1 MKNFQKSPFR
11 FLAFSC
17 PFSWIS
23 QGKVVSLQQNHTA
36 MPDLNSELDFF
47 IRNQEWFYQLF
58 PDRWVAIKD
67 HQVVALG
74 DTLEELLGDAKARGH
89 ELGTFQAQL
98 CGRDAS
104 CYTAHIHPVVF

>member
-1 MKNFQKSPFR
+1 M
-11 FLAFSC
+11 
-17 PFSWIS
+17 
-23 QGKVVSLQQNHTA
+23 
-36 MPDLNSELDFF
+36 
-47 IRNQEWFYQLF
+47 LF

-74 DTLEELLGDAKARGH
+74 DTLLELLGDAKARGH

-104 CYTAHIHPVVF
+104 CYTVVANCSSFVASVAMRKGSESACI

>member
-1 MKNFQKSPFR
+1 
-11 FLAFSC
+11 
-17 PFSWIS
+17 
-23 QGKVVSLQQNHTA
+23 

-47 IRNQEWFYQLF
+47 IRNQEWFYMLF

-74 DTLEELLGDAKARGH
+74 DTLQELLGDAKARGH

-104 CYTAHIHPVVF
+104 CYTAHIHPVIF